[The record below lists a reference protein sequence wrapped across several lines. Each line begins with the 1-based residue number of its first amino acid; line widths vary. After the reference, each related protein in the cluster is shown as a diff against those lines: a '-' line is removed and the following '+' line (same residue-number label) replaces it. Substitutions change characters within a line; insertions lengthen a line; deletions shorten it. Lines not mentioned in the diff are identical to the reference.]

1 MKKAIDLHKKK
12 ERNRTEN
19 NSNRFVPSREVREG
33 RFKKKQEKKSRW
45 SMKEGSH
52 ETIMFTEMTEDSELK
67 NRIQIAAKRNKIKIK
82 VQERPG
88 TKLKSILQKSDPF
101 SEKGCKRIDCAICQE
116 STNKINCRTRGCVY
130 ELLCKQCESHTNV
143 KSQYR
148 GQTSRSLYER
158 FNEHFDNL
166 KKKKE
171 DSPLWKHAQEYHE
184 GGTFPIEV
192 KILKRCNGRP
202 TKRMITEVVLIEDMK
217 DSKSLNN
224 KKEYGYVRIPKVNIE
239 T

>member
-1 MKKAIDLHKKK
+1 MKKNILINEVHRILQNCSSELEWEDIVPHLNYFVKQMIFSGYNISMRYKVMKKAIDIHKKK
-12 ERNRTEN
+12 ERNRGEN
-19 NSNRFVPSREVREG
+19 KNNRFVPSREVREE
-33 RFKKKQEKKSRW
+33 RLKKKQEKKSRW

-88 TKLKSILQKSDPF
+88 TKLKSIIQKSDPF
-101 SEKGCKRIDCAICQE
+101 SEKGCNRNDCAICQE

-130 ELLCKQCESHTNV
+130 ELLCKQCESRTNV

-158 FNEHFDNL
+158 YN
-166 KKKKE
+166 
-171 DSPLWKHAQEYHE
+171 
-184 GGTFPIEV
+184 
-192 KILKRCNGRP
+192 
-202 TKRMITEVVLIEDMK
+202 
-217 DSKSLNN
+217 
-224 KKEYGYVRIPKVNIE
+224 
-239 T
+239 